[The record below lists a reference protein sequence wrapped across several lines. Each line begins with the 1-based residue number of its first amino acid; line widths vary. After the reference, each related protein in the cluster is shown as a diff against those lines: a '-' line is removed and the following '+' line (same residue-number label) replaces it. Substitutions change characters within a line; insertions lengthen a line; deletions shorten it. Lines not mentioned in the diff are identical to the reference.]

1 MMKKNIF
8 TVILCMDVGISAV
21 TMTGCGKNLTQIAQQ
36 QEDDCVVVK
45 LPEGY
50 GARDLFDIVSS
61 TETFITYASEG
72 FGSGKSIY
80 TGELADGNTVAWR
93 PGDEQTVLYAEGKPN
108 TVEIV
113 HYGNELREKTPIS
126 YEEFKEKYDE

>member
-8 TVILCMDVGISAV
+8 TVILCMGVGISAV

-72 FGSGKSIY
+72 FGV
-80 TGELADGNTVAWR
+80 N
-93 PGDEQTVLYAEGKPN
+93 PQT
-108 TVEIV
+108 
-113 HYGNELREKTPIS
+113 
-126 YEEFKEKYDE
+126 

>member
-8 TVILCMDVGISAV
+8 TVILCMGVGISAV

-80 TGELADGNTVAWR
+80 TGELASMTQLSLAISFL
-93 PGDEQTVLYAEGKPN
+93 PLASLKYLPQAEQV
-108 TVEIV
+108 
-113 HYGNELREKTPIS
+113 
-126 YEEFKEKYDE
+126 

>member
-8 TVILCMDVGISAV
+8 TVILCMGVGISAV

-72 FGSGKSIY
+72 IGSGKSIY

-113 HYGNELREKTPIS
+113 HYGNELREKTPTS

>member
-1 MMKKNIF
+1 M
-8 TVILCMDVGISAV
+8 
-21 TMTGCGKNLTQIAQQ
+21 
-36 QEDDCVVVK
+36 
-45 LPEGY
+45 
-50 GARDLFDIVSS
+50 
-61 TETFITYASEG
+61 
-72 FGSGKSIY
+72 
-80 TGELADGNTVAWR
+80 ADGNTVAWR

>member
-8 TVILCMDVGISAV
+8 TVILCMGVGISAV

-80 TGELADGNTVAWR
+80 TGVII
-93 PGDEQTVLYAEGKPN
+93 PGLFEPPVRTLRATIPE
-108 TVEIV
+108 
-113 HYGNELREKTPIS
+113 NESHIFR
-126 YEEFKEKYDE
+126 